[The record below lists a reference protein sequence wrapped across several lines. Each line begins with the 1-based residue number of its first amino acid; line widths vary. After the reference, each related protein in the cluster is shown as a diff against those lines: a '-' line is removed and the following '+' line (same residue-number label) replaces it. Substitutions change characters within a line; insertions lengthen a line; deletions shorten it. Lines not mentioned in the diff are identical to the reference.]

1 MKIDLHV
8 HSKFST
14 RPSQWVLQKLNCPE
28 SFTEPLRIYEEA
40 RRKGMGLVT
49 ISDHNRI
56 EGALSIAHLPGT
68 FVSEEVTSY
77 FPEDRCKVHV
87 LVYDIN
93 EAIHREL
100 QRLRENVYDLVDY
113 LRRENLHHAV
123 AHPLF
128 GVNDRITVPNFEKL
142 LLLFRNFEINGARDA
157 WQNDCLREIIPGLG
171 EETLWRLAEKYDI
184 DPGYT
189 QPWRKNLIGG
199 SDDHSALTIAA
210 TYTHVDGATNLR
222 EFFDG
227 LENGAARA
235 MGMSSTPRTMARTL
249 YSIAYQYY
257 KHRFGIDRF
266 LDKDVTLKVIDRF
279 LEPGEQASVGLAF
292 KLRTRLVRSLTRR
305 RATAST
311 PLKDLIRTETET
323 LIRSDA
329 TLMEF
334 AQAGVLNGE
343 NLENG
348 WFSFVNR
355 ATNRVASHFART
367 LLDHV
372 SGANVFD
379 IFGTLGSAG
388 ALYTMLAPY
397 FLAYSIFTKD
407 RHFSLEVRKAV
418 TGRNGKESDIRV
430 AHFTDTFHEINGV
443 SGTLRQQA
451 ELAIRTGKSLSIVT
465 CDHGQRVFEPGVQNF
480 KPIGVYHLDEYPD
493 QKLFYPPLLEMLHH
507 VYAGGFTR
515 IHSATPGPIGLAALC
530 IAKTLRLPIYG
541 TYHTALP
548 QYAQILTGDE
558 AMEDLT
564 WKFIIWYYN
573 QMDLVYIP
581 SRETGRE
588 LEEKGLDP
596 AKLRLFPRGV
606 DVSRF
611 DPAKRSA
618 ELARRFAMGDGPRL
632 LYAGRV
638 SREKDLHLLAMAFRE
653 LVASRPEATLT
664 VVGDG
669 PYLEELRELL
679 AGTPTTFTGYR
690 EGEELSALFATSDL
704 FVFPSATDTF
714 GNVVLEAQA
723 SGLPIIVTD
732 QGGPMENILPG
743 ETGLVVPAGDAAALL
758 GAIETL
764 LDNPDRMRAM
774 GRAGRAYAEART
786 IEQAFED
793 YWAMYADTPT
803 ATPEAASVT
812 ASDRAEEKAKPQ
824 RLVHAA

>member
-1 MKIDLHV
+1 MKIDMHV
-8 HSKFST
+8 HSKYST

-28 SFTEPLRIYEEA
+28 SFTEPMRIYEEA
-40 RRKGMGLVT
+40 KRKGMGLVT

-56 EGALSIAHLPGT
+56 EGALSIAHLPDT
-68 FVSEEVTSY
+68 FISEEVTSY

-100 QRLRENVYDLVDY
+100 QRIRENIYDLVDY
-113 LRRENLHHAV
+113 LRQEKLHHAV

-128 GVNDRITVPNFEKL
+128 GVNDRITVPNFEKM

-157 WQNDCLREIIPGLG
+157 WQNDCLREIIPSLG
-171 EETLWRLAEKYDI
+171 EETIWRLAEKYKI
-184 DPGYT
+184 DPGYE

-199 SDDHSALTIAA
+199 SDDHSALYIAC
-210 TYTHVDGATNLR
+210 THTQVEGAGNLQ
-222 EFFDG
+222 EFLSG
-227 LENGAARA
+227 MENGASRA
-235 MGMSSTPRTMARTL
+235 LGVSSTPRTMARTL
-249 YSIAYQYY
+249 YSIAYQFY
-257 KHRFGIDRF
+257 KHRFSIDRF

-279 LEPGEQASVGLAF
+279 LEPEHQGSAGLAF
-292 KLRTRLVRSLTRR
+292 KLRTRLVRTLTRR
-305 RATAST
+305 RPRANT
-311 PLKDLIRTETET
+311 PLKDLIRAETES
-323 LIRSDA
+323 LIRADPM
-329 TLMEF
+329 LMEF

-343 NLENG
+343 NLETG

-397 FLAYSIFTKD
+397 FVAYSIFTKE
-407 RHFSLEVRKAV
+407 RQFSSEARKAL
-418 TGRNGKESDIRV
+418 TGQNGHGHDIKV

-451 ELAIRTGKSLSIVT
+451 ELAIRTGKGLSIVT

-480 KPIGVYHLDEYPD
+480 KPIGVYQFEEYPD
-493 QKLFYPPLLEMLHH
+493 QKLFYPPLLEMLHY

-581 SRETGRE
+581 SRDTGRE

-611 DPAKRSA
+611 HPGKRSREVA
-618 ELARRFAMGDGPRL
+618 AKYNMGDGVRL

-638 SREKDLHLLAMAFRE
+638 SREKDLHLLAQAFTE
-653 LVASRPEATLT
+653 LCVRHPDATLT

-669 PYLEELRELL
+669 PYLDDLRESL

-690 EGEELSALFATSDL
+690 EGEELSALFATCDL

-723 SGLPIIVTD
+723 SGLPIIVTN

-743 ETGLVVPAGDAAALL
+743 ETGVVVPAGDVAALL
-758 GAIETL
+758 AAIEGML
-764 LDNPDRMRAM
+764 ADQELMRAM
-774 GRAGRAYAEART
+774 GRAGRSYAEERT
-786 IEQAFED
+786 IEKAFEA
-793 YWAMYADTPT
+793 YWDMYTDSTPT
-803 ATPEAASVT
+803 IVEEPAVKPE
-812 ASDRAEEKAKPQ
+812 KPQ
-824 RLVHAA
+824 RMVFAA